1 MASNPY
7 AGMAWMHMQITAGLA
22 RLGHEVVYMETTSNW
37 PYDPI
42 QETKVPAAD
51 YAVAYLDRV
60 AASFGLR
67 DRWAYRRSY
76 SDRQWVGPEAD
87 RAEDLLEHADA
98 VFNVAGSTR
107 LAEDGL
113 SAGNLVYFGTDPV
126 YHEVMYHNGDEEARA
141 IVDEHDACVT
151 YGENIGTPA
160 SPIPPLP
167 NLVAA
172 TRQPVLLDRWC
183 HQEVGRPVYTT
194 VANWKQDGREVELGG
209 ERYLWSKDV
218 EFMRIIDVPCRVPV
232 AVELATNL
240 APPESMHYGEGE
252 PVKARGVVDDA
263 RELLTRNRWQ
273 LVDAASF
280 TLDPWPYRDYVIRS
294 RAELSVARD
303 LNVRLRSGWFSERS
317 ACYLAAGR
325 PVVCQDTGIG
335 TVLPT
340 GEGLLTFSD
349 AEEAVDAIET
359 VEGDYERHSRTAR
372 EIAEHYFAAELVL
385 ARLLEDLGL

>member
-1 MASNPY
+1 
-7 AGMAWMHMQITAGLA
+7 
-22 RLGHEVVYMETTSNW
+22 
-37 PYDPI
+37 
-42 QETKVPAAD
+42 
-51 YAVAYLDRV
+51 
-60 AASFGLR
+60 
-67 DRWAYRRSY
+67 
-76 SDRQWVGPEAD
+76 
-87 RAEDLLEHADA
+87 
-98 VFNVAGSTR
+98 
-107 LAEDGL
+107 
-113 SAGNLVYFGTDPV
+113 
-126 YHEVMYHNGDEEARA
+126 
-141 IVDEHDACVT
+141 
-151 YGENIGTPA
+151 
-160 SPIPPLP
+160 LP